1 MREQLLR
8 PMGGPQTWIAA
19 LREPVARLRM
29 RLFGLLDG
37 TRDALLRIGPVW
49 LAACLF
55 ALGAASVLL
64 DPPVRPG
71 LPATLGLVAVVSL
84 AAMAWR
90 MNPLFGLALAAP
102 CALVLASAGCVL
114 PAVLGPGLL
123 LAATADHASA
133 VARRRLIWL
142 GVAGGAV
149 GAEIMSDL
157 DVPGSPATAQTLVL
171 SALLWAV
178 ALLIGSEA
186 RRRRESLER
195 IAAQAVALQESLE
208 REHRLS
214 AAEERTRLARDLH
227 DSIGH
232 AVNVIA
238 IHAGAAR
245 LTMGDAGDA
254 PRQSLETIEQVA
266 ASAAAELDA
275 LVGTLRGD
283 DAASR
288 MPGPSF
294 ERLAEL
300 IETYRSAGMRVDAVF
315 AGSGLSP
322 DVARGATAYRI
333 VQEGLTN
340 ASRHGDGGPV
350 QVTVCREP
358 DALAVTITNGVS
370 GVPAEATGGR
380 GIRGMTER
388 AALVGGTLVA
398 ERHEALFQLSARL
411 PQGAA

>member
-1 MREQLLR
+1 M
-8 PMGGPQTWIAA
+8 
-19 LREPVARLRM
+19 
-29 RLFGLLDG
+29 
-37 TRDALLRIGPVW
+37 
-49 LAACLF
+49 
-55 ALGAASVLL
+55 
-64 DPPVRPG
+64 
-71 LPATLGLVAVVSL
+71 
-84 AAMAWR
+84 
-90 MNPLFGLALAAP
+90 
-102 CALVLASAGCVL
+102 LASAGCVL

-245 LTMGDAGDA
+245 LTMAIRRRPAAVAGDDRA
-254 PRQSLETIEQVA
+254 GRRARLRPRSWMGWSARCA
-266 ASAAAELDA
+266 ATMRLPACRAVLRAA
-275 LVGTLRGD
+275 
-283 DAASR
+283 
-288 MPGPSF
+288 GPS
-294 ERLAEL
+294 
-300 IETYRSAGMRVDAVF
+300 
-315 AGSGLSP
+315 
-322 DVARGATAYRI
+322 
-333 VQEGLTN
+333 
-340 ASRHGDGGPV
+340 
-350 QVTVCREP
+350 
-358 DALAVTITNGVS
+358 
-370 GVPAEATGGR
+370 
-380 GIRGMTER
+380 
-388 AALVGGTLVA
+388 
-398 ERHEALFQLSARL
+398 
-411 PQGAA
+411 